1 MLSST
6 AIAASGHGSLLPF
19 HLCTEMSIWSCTL
32 SQVTEI
38 MCIKH
43 NPSAILIL
51 QSVSLQWSCVQCLVT
66 VLLQLSTQSVSSE
79 KQPRMAKRRTGIF
92 KPVLLLK
99 QSLSEFRPGFG
110 TMRVINHCGLSLMYY
125 YWVTYY
131 GIRATAGF
139 LLPHRTTSHFLPII
153 K

>member
-6 AIAASGHGSLLPF
+6 TIAASGHGSLLPF

-51 QSVSLQWSCVQCLVT
+51 QSVSLQWSCVQCLIT

-79 KQPRMAKRRTGIF
+79 KQPRMAKGRTGIF